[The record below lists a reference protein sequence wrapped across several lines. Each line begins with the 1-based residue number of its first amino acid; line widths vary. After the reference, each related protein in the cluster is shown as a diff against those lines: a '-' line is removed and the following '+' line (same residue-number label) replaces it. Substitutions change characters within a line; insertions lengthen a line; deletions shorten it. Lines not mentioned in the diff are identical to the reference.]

1 MTTEWAFETQ
11 QIHAGQVPDPA
22 TGARA
27 LPIYQTTSF
36 VFEDTTQAAARF
48 ALAEL
53 GPIYTRI
60 GNPTQDAVEQRVA
73 ALEGGVAALLV
84 ASGSAANALAIQN
97 LAEAGDHIVSS
108 PSLYGGTYNLFHYT
122 LPKYGIEVSFVENP
136 DDPESWRAAAKPN
149 TKAFFGESISNPKQD
164 LLDIEAVAAVAHE
177 IGVPLIVDNTVA
189 SPYLVQ
195 PLKWGA
201 DIVTHSATKYL
212 GGHGTAIGGVIV
224 DGGSFDYAQNPD
236 KFPNYN
242 TPDPSYNGLTY
253 AKDLGVGSA
262 LGANLAFI
270 LKARVQLLRDLG
282 PAVSPFN
289 AFLIAQG
296 IETLSLRVERHVE
309 NAVKV
314 ADFLEGRDDVVS
326 VAYSGLESSPW
337 HQLQLKYAPKGG
349 GSVLAFEIAGGAD
362 AGRAFVDA
370 LELHSL
376 VANIGDVRSLAI
388 HPATTTHSQ
397 LTEAEQAHRGRHA
410 RPGAPV
416 GGDRE
421 HRRYPGR
428 PGQGLCRCRRRARR
442 RRAARERI
450 RGDGQSSWTTTPPN
464 GWTLPRRQ
472 YRRRGRGAPATT
484 PANGSFLSIGDL
496 PLEAD
501 PLGVLP
507 DVTLAYETWGE
518 LNEARDNAIYV
529 SHALSGDSHAYGH
542 AGPGHLTGGLVELAH
557 RPRPSAGPH
566 PPLHRLRQHRRRLSG
581 HHRPRSPSPHGR
593 PSVGFA
599 LSVADAARHGGGRGA
614 THRRA
619 GHRHVA
625 AHAGPVDG
633 RHAHP
638 GMGGAIPG
646 RACGRSPPW
655 APPRPPRRSRSPGPP
670 HRRAAIRADARFAG
684 GDYYDAADGEGPHA
698 GLGIAR
704 MIAHTT
710 YRSEPELHARFGR
723 KVQANDVGQT
733 DDARVEGDAVVEG
746 DILRGPGQPGSGQ
759 YAIESYLG
767 HHAEKLAR
775 RFDANTYLRI
785 VHAINTHDVGRGR
798 GGIEAALSRFTGPAL
813 VAAVDSDRLYPL
825 SHSQELAD
833 ALPGL

>member
-11 QIHAGQVPDPA
+11 QIHAGQVPDPT

-27 LPIYQTTSF
+27 LPIYQTTSY

-122 LPKYGIEVSFVENP
+122 LPKYGIEVSFVDNP

-164 LLDIEAVAAVAHE
+164 LLDIEAVAAVAHNV
-177 IGVPLIVDNTVA
+177 GVPLIVDNTVA

-224 DGGSFDYAQNPD
+224 DGGTFDYAQDPQR
-236 KFPNYN
+236 FPNYN

-296 IETLSLRVERHVE
+296 IETLSLRIERHVE
-309 NAVKV
+309 NANKV
-314 ADFLEGRDDVVS
+314 ADYLEARDDVLS
-326 VAYSGLESSPW
+326 VNYSGLESSPW
-337 HQLQLKYAPKGG
+337 HHLQVKYAPKGG
-349 GSVLAFEIAGGAD
+349 GAVLAFEIAGGAD

-376 VANIGDVRSLAI
+376 VANIGDVRSLVI

-397 LTEAEQAHRGRHA
+397 LSPAEQATTGVT
-410 RPGAPV
+410 PGLVRLAV
-416 GGDRE
+416 GIENITDILADLDKGF
-421 HRRYPGR
+421 
-428 PGQGLCRCRRRARR
+428 AAAA
-442 RRAARERI
+442 AARE
-450 RGDGQSSWTTTPPN
+450 GAATP
-464 GWTLPRRQ
+464 T
-472 YRRRGRGAPATT
+472 ATPTAAT
-484 PANGSFLSIGDL
+484 PAN
-496 PLEAD
+496 A
-501 PLGVLP
+501 
-507 DVTLAYETWGE
+507 
-518 LNEARDNAIYV
+518 
-529 SHALSGDSHAYGH
+529 
-542 AGPGHLTGGLVELAH
+542 
-557 RPRPSAGPH
+557 
-566 PPLHRLRQHRRRLSG
+566 
-581 HHRPRSPSPHGR
+581 
-593 PSVGFA
+593 
-599 LSVADAARHGGGRGA
+599 
-614 THRRA
+614 
-619 GHRHVA
+619 
-625 AHAGPVDG
+625 
-633 RHAHP
+633 
-638 GMGGAIPG
+638 
-646 RACGRSPPW
+646 
-655 APPRPPRRSRSPGPP
+655 
-670 HRRAAIRADARFAG
+670 
-684 GDYYDAADGEGPHA
+684 
-698 GLGIAR
+698 
-704 MIAHTT
+704 
-710 YRSEPELHARFGR
+710 
-723 KVQANDVGQT
+723 
-733 DDARVEGDAVVEG
+733 
-746 DILRGPGQPGSGQ
+746 
-759 YAIESYLG
+759 
-767 HHAEKLAR
+767 
-775 RFDANTYLRI
+775 
-785 VHAINTHDVGRGR
+785 
-798 GGIEAALSRFTGPAL
+798 
-813 VAAVDSDRLYPL
+813 
-825 SHSQELAD
+825 
-833 ALPGL
+833 